1 MSLLR
6 PIREAGVSRC
16 LSLLLA
22 FAVVLMILPRSLSAQ
37 EREQAERQDQV
48 NGQERDSARAEA
60 EGAIVGPPTIAPL
73 QMMRQSIGD
82 RLPDTLL
89 TDDAGREV
97 RFFTDLVRNQAVVIS
112 FFYTNCR
119 GTCPGTNLVLS
130 DVRDMLAKDFGKSVR
145 FISISVEPEKDDV
158 AAISEYASQFR
169 RQATDPDTPEWYFLT
184 GKPEDIRELRFK
196 LGYYEIDPEI
206 DADPTQHA
214 ATVIIG
220 NQATGRWGMMPV
232 GIGADKLAGKVRYLA
247 GWTKAQRFSDIYRG
261 QKKADGKSDRD

>member
-1 MSLLR
+1 ML
-6 PIREAGVSRC
+6 
-16 LSLLLA
+16 
-22 FAVVLMILPRSLSAQ
+22 LPRPVFRTVVGHLLVLVACAACSADLLNQ
-37 EREQAERQDQV
+37 LAAEEQVEEQPQ
-48 NGQERDSARAEA
+48 DSARAEA
-60 EGAIVGPPTIAPL
+60 EGAIVGPSTIAPL

-97 RFFTDLVRNQAVVIS
+97 RFFTDLVKNQAVVIS

-130 DVRDMLAKDFGKSVR
+130 DVRDMLARDFGKSVR

-232 GIGADKLAGKVRYLA
+232 GIGAEKLAGKVRYLA

-261 QKKADGKSDRD
+261 QKKADGKPDRE